1 MDRRGVGRPTVASVQ
16 ALLDIG
22 WDEGWAASYA
32 AIGEALAAACEPV
45 RVVGVDR
52 GAVDLIGADGA
63 ARATFGG
70 DVLDAMSQD
79 PSTAPCA
86 GDWGALRTW
95 PDGRVTLEAVLS
107 RRTAFRRAVA
117 GRESYEQVLAANADE
132 ALVVVSLA
140 MEPDLRRLERLVA
153 LAWDSGAQP
162 VVVLTKADLA
172 PDADLLAEDV
182 AAAAPGCDVLV
193 VSVVSGARYGRA
205 ARQGRRRP
213 HAGTARA
220 VGRRQVHPR
229 QRSRRCPG
237 PRGRS
242 RRRDR
247 QGEAHDRTA
256 RARAAPRGR
265 AAAGHARSAQ
275 RRARARRGGVGAR
288 VPGRRGARGA
298 VPVRRLRAR
307 RGAGVRGA
315 RRRGVRRAPAAPAG
329 VLAAPAA
336 RGRLGGAP
344 HRPAAAS
351 LRSDASGSPSPS
363 RCAATGSYDPDPRSR
378 QGKARAARRTRCHPG
393 PP

>member
-1 MDRRGVGRPTVASVQ
+1 MGRPTVASVQ

-193 VSVVSGARYGRA
+193 VSVVSGRGLDGLRDRA
-205 ARQGRRRP
+205 AGGRTL
-213 HAGTARA
+213 ALLGQSGVGKSTLVNALVGAQVLAVAA
-220 VGRRQVHPR
+220 VGVTGKGRHTTVRRELVPLPGGGLLLDTPGL
-229 QRSRRCPG
+229 RSVGLGLVEEGLERAFPDVEELAGLCRFADC
-237 PRGRS
+237 
-242 RRRDR
+242 
-247 QGEAHDRTA
+247 AHD
-256 RARAAPRGR
+256 GE
-265 AAAGHARSAQ
+265 
-275 RRARARRGGVGAR
+275 
-288 VPGRRGARGA
+288 PGCAVLGA
-298 VPVRRLRAR
+298 VESGELPLRRLESWRHLQR
-307 RGAGVRGA
+307 E
-315 RRRGVRRAPAAPAG
+315 AAW
-329 VLAAPAA
+329 
-336 RGRLGGAP
+336 
-344 HRPAAAS
+344 
-351 LRSDASGSPSPS
+351 
-363 RCAATGSYDPDPRSR
+363 
-378 QGKARAARRTRCHPG
+378 AARRTDLRLRSQERRKWVAITKSMRRDGVVRP
-393 PP
+393 